1 MTEAE
6 LAVRAGNHT
15 MKIAQRL
22 LLHIMIETAADD
34 RVGGVIEVM
43 RTQARRLELAGY
55 HGFAAALDI
64 AWRIEK
70 NQALPGDH
78 QALSEWRANH
88 F

>member
-1 MTEAE
+1 
-6 LAVRAGNHT
+6 

-22 LLHIMIETAADD
+22 LLQVMIDMAADD
-34 RVGGVIEVM
+34 RIGGVIEVM
-43 RTQARRLELAGY
+43 RAQARRLDAAGY
-55 HGFAAALDI
+55 RGIAAALDI

-70 NQALPGDH
+70 SQALPGDH